1 MTFGT
6 IFSERSQK
14 LGLTEQEYD
23 DVVKAQREDYE
34 SDISADS
41 DNDIDGFRILFDAAT
56 QKLHLPATIPSLPSA
71 PVPTAFSRD
80 NLNLVKQQWTDVY
93 CDHGLEALAMALVK
107 EEIDARLSQKNA
119 LISTDISWASQA
131 MYDVLLTIDAELIK
145 SIMNGNIS
153 LDKRQNTRLRAELAK
168 IREQSKHQPSIYHQS
183 LVDENGLSPT
193 PNELNEMLGY
203 MERYMKACA
212 LDKNPPETKD
222 IQVPA
227 FDRNTMC
234 EIDSLK
240 NFVRKKFDKVKFDK
254 MHFAKYMWHV
264 VYVPVSTS
272 TAASTAAS
280 TFTSTS
286 TTKGKGKAKAV
297 TPNSS
302 PASSDH
308 DSDDSSSAKTKQ
320 KKKQQRGLK
329 APQWRYSKAHVIQ
342 TKAFVRALR
351 ERLASIDPADHD
363 KPLQFPLVEVG
374 YAKDSIQR
382 LGAHKSHRNS
392 NYIMNLMDALFTLYG
407 PKIGKGQNKRPKY
420 KIEQEVIALIWKV
433 NQAEVSEI
441 GLTKLAE
448 GYIHNAGGFSHFP
461 AGLSNDSA
469 HRVRPKIWSAAHE
482 WVMDHTCYRSN
493 LQKVVDDLNVELV
506 NKRLK
511 MEDVRKQTRD
521 FEETASACQATGM
534 DAAQEMLRQLRD
546 EGVATPESRAVEVS
560 MKKIEKSMSSYRL
573 DLNDIETKIQLC
585 KQERDRVDHYRLLS
599 HNLDQLAII
608 SDNVKPTTVD
618 DGEADTMEEELDDL
632 FADVAAEVDEGE
644 AGWHNLKDVIDG
656 GEFDHIAHR

>member
-1 MTFGT
+1 MAPKTSA
-6 IFSERSQK
+6 IFADRSQK

-23 DVVKAQREDYE
+23 DVVKAQQEDYE
-34 SDISADS
+34 SDIGADS
-41 DNDIDGFRILFDAAT
+41 DYDIDEFRTLFDAAT
-56 QKLHLPATIPSLPSA
+56 QKLQLPATIPSLPSA

-93 CDHGLEALAMALVK
+93 RNHGLKALAMALVK

-119 LISTDISWASQA
+119 LISTDTSWASQA
-131 MYDVLLTIDAELIK
+131 MYEVLLIMDADLIK

-153 LDKRQNTRLRAELAK
+153 FDKRQSPRLRAELAK

-193 PNELNEMLGY
+193 PNELYKVLGY

-222 IQVPA
+222 IQAQA

-240 NFVRKKFDKVKFDK
+240 NFVRKKFDKVTFDK

-264 VYVPVSTS
+264 VYAPVSTS
-272 TAASTAAS
+272 ASASASTSIS
-280 TFTSTS
+280 TA
-286 TTKGKGKAKAV
+286 KGKGKAKAA

-302 PASSDH
+302 PASSDY

-320 KKKQQRGLK
+320 KKKQQRGPK
-329 APQWRYSKAHVIQ
+329 APEWRYSKARVIQ

-351 ERLASIDPADHD
+351 ERLDSINPADHD

-374 YAKDSIQR
+374 YAKESIQR

-407 PKIGKGQNKRPKY
+407 LKIGSGQNQRPKY
-420 KIEQEVIALIWKV
+420 TIEQEVIALIWKV

-469 HRVRPKIWSAAHE
+469 HRVRPKIWSAAQE
-482 WVMDHTCYRSN
+482 WMMDNTCYRSN
-493 LQKVVDDLNVELV
+493 LQEIVDHLNAELA
-506 NKRLK
+506 NKRLR
-511 MEDVRKQTRD
+511 MEDVRKQTRV
-521 FEETASACQATGM
+521 FKETVSEGQAIGM
-534 DAAQEMLRQLRD
+534 KAAQERLRQLRD
-546 EGVATPESRAVEVS
+546 EGVATPESKAVEES
-560 MKKIEKSMSSYRL
+560 MEKIEKSASSYRL
-573 DLNDIETKIQLC
+573 NINDLEMKIQLC
-585 KQERDRVDHYRLLS
+585 KRERDRVEDYSLLS
-599 HNLDQLAII
+599 DKLRQLAII
-608 SDNVKPTTVD
+608 SDNVKPTAID
-618 DGEADTMEEELDDL
+618 DGEVDTKEEELDDL
-632 FADVAAEVDEGE
+632 FADVSAEVDEGE
-644 AGWHNLKDVIDG
+644 AGWLRTKDVIDG
-656 GEFDHIAHR
+656 GEFDHRAHR